1 MSMESTKN
9 ITSSLALQRQKA
21 LDYDNSS
28 LVPQLQNLSFKRTEM
43 TFEHNSSSLEVH
55 DHVNEP
61 SSSKLVSYV
70 SPPPDTTASSLQ
82 ELDLLFSPLYDEFF
96 TSRNTSVSQSSSL
109 SDNSPQQDT
118 QPTADIQPTTEP
130 ITSPTNV
137 YAEENNT
144 NQAKDARFKPY
155 EFINQFCT
163 PLVLTRRQLATYPKM
178 CMFELTVSTAK
189 PKNIKEA
196 MVDHAWIESMQDG
209 LHQFDRLQVWELI
222 DKPFSKIVIKLRW
235 LWQNKKD
242 EDQIVFHN
250 KSRLVAKGYAQEEED
265 IYVAQLEGFVDPDH
279 PEKVYR
285 LRKALYGLKQ
295 VLRAWYD
302 ELSNFLISKGFTKA
316 KYALEIPEKHGMEK
330 CDSIGTPLAV
340 KLKLDADLSGLPV
353 DQTQYCSMIWALLYL
368 TFSRPDIVQAV
379 CYCARYQARPTEKHL
394 KEVKRIFRYLKGTIN
409 MGLWYSKDSGIR
421 LTAFLDANHAGCLDI
436 RKSTS
441 RGIQFR
447 GNKIASWRSKKQDCT
462 AMSSAEAEYVAL
474 SASYAQVEHG
484 IIELYFVRTVYQ
496 LADMFTKALPQDRFE
511 YLVRQIVSTSEE
523 PTSPIIN
530 DLVED
535 SIQEDIVDL
544 DGNTFINPFCSPI
557 LDEAMSSSTNQVIG
571 DPSKPAM
578 TQSRLNTNVEICMYS
593 LTMSTT
599 EPKNIKEA
607 MLDHS
612 WIESIQDEL
621 HQEYGHP
628 QQILTAKGYRQKEE
642 FDFEE
647 SFAPVARL
655 EAVRM
660 FVAHVA
666 HKNFT
671 IYQMVVKTAFLNGLL
686 KEEVYMS
693 QPDSFLDPQFPDH
706 VNRL

>member
-1 MSMESTKN
+1 
-9 ITSSLALQRQKA
+9 
-21 LDYDNSS
+21 
-28 LVPQLQNLSFKRTEM
+28 
-43 TFEHNSSSLEVH
+43 
-55 DHVNEP
+55 
-61 SSSKLVSYV
+61 
-70 SPPPDTTASSLQ
+70 
-82 ELDLLFSPLYDEFF
+82 
-96 TSRNTSVSQSSSL
+96 
-109 SDNSPQQDT
+109 
-118 QPTADIQPTTEP
+118 
-130 ITSPTNV
+130 
-137 YAEENNT
+137 
-144 NQAKDARFKPY
+144 
-155 EFINQFCT
+155 
-163 PLVLTRRQLATYPKM
+163 M

-250 KSRLVAKGYAQEEED
+250 KSRLVAKGYAQEEGINFEESFEPMD
-265 IYVAQLEGFVDPDH
+265 VKTDFINGPLKEEIYVAQLEGFVDPDH

-302 ELSNFLISKGFTKA
+302 ELLNFLISKGFTKA

-511 YLVRQIVSTSEE
+511 YLVRQIGMRCLTPAELENTYGLKQLQLYESPSLNCSNFQDSSEESTQTLTKEDLDEFFGLLYDEYYAGRNQEVEAPQIVSTSEE

-544 DGNTFINPFCSPI
+544 DGNTFINLFCSPI